1 MKVVEMSKVPQHVLA
16 GKRNGKWGPV
26 LDAVAA
32 GKAVVLSAAEVS
44 KYTSETSLRSNI
56 SSTAKRAG
64 LRVTVRK
71 DMATGD
77 LYVLPAE
84 KNRKSLAEILD
95 EEEEME
101 RRLGRWKPAER

>member
-1 MKVVEMSKVPQHVLA
+1 MKTVELSKVPRHVLT
-16 GKRNGKWGPV
+16 GKRNGKWGPM

-32 GKAVVLSAAEVS
+32 GKAVVLSAAEVAE
-44 KYTSETSLRSNI
+44 YVSETSLRGNI

-71 DMATGD
+71 DTATGD

-84 KNRKSLAEILD
+84 KSVLEMLD
-95 EEEEME
+95 EEDELE
-101 RRLGRWKPAER
+101 RRLDRWKPAER